1 MNFCN
6 KNVFFSKKYAIF
18 IYVNVSEGSFDL
30 FAQFQAPFYEFNEIN
45 WDNRN
50 RKERFWCIRSLFRSL
65 SFQLVKY
72 CRPPIE
78 GDFPFIGV
86 EEFFIPFERVEKKDS
101 SFDEP
106 FLYLVMRFARG
117 YKKRTSFSASS
128 FIPFK
133 RLKKRAQLALSSF
146 YTPKR
151 FRTAVAGMKIP
162 SPGPL
167 DDRGV
172 LCEDKY
178 RIL

>member
-78 GDFPFIGV
+78 GDFPFIGLAG
-86 EEFFIPFERVEKKDS
+86 
-101 SFDEP
+101 
-106 FLYLVMRFARG
+106 FLYPVSRFARG
-117 YKKRTSFSASS
+117 YKKRT
-128 FIPFK
+128 
-133 RLKKRAQLALSSF
+133 QLALSSFYTAWRGYKKSPAFAELF

>member
-30 FAQFQAPFYEFNEIN
+30 FAQYQAPFLRFNEIN

-86 EEFFIPFERVEKKDS
+86 EEFFIPFEKVEKKTDFS
-101 SFDEP
+101 VDPFYTLCRGLLEGIKKEP
-106 FLYLVMRFARG
+106 NLCWVL
-117 YKKRTSFSASS
+117 
-128 FIPFK
+128 FIP
-133 RLKKRAQLALSSF
+133 LGAVTKKVQLSLNF
-146 YTPKR
+146 
-151 FRTAVAGMKIP
+151 FIP
-162 SPGPL
+162 PSGFEPL
-167 DDRGV
+167 LREWKSRV
-172 LCEDKY
+172 LGH
-178 RIL
+178 